1 MGITGQSMTFRF
13 SGVPSGYNIK
23 MYVIAYKYL
32 KISTRDVTI
41 DKDIIK
47 DAVNR
52 DNLYDLPS
60 LGAAID
66 IYADESSGAGAGS
79 IVSKGGRSGTGTGE
93 IPDDVVNNI
102 ASSFNQQ
109 VVNTN
114 ARFLTL
120 QEIISNVQANMN
132 TLNRSLTLIQED
144 VRRLSQSQGG
154 SQLSTITARSA
165 AADANI
171 PIARVNKSKIR

>member
-1 MGITGQSMTFRF
+1 
-13 SGVPSGYNIK
+13 

-47 DAVNR
+47 DAAER
-52 DNLYDLPS
+52 DSIYDLPT
-60 LGAAID
+60 LGSAID
-66 IYADESSGAGAGS
+66 IYADESSSTGAGS
-79 IVSKGGRSGTGTGE
+79 IVSRGGRSGTGLGE
-93 IPDDVVNNI
+93 ISNDVLNSL
-102 ASSFNQQ
+102 AATFNQQ

-132 TLNRSLTLIQED
+132 TLNRSLTLMQED

-171 PIARVNKSKIR
+171 PIARVNKNKIR